1 VQAASSSTQIAAA
14 AIPRQRDPDAQGGA
28 GGIDG
33 GSPSARRFFF
43 RKRRKLDVGIGIE
56 PWPLKR
62 RAVRVRGRV
71 REKLGITR
79 GTVAIGFGSDV
90 LLALILTD
98 VNFHVY
104 VKTFF

>member
-1 VQAASSSTQIAAA
+1 MQIAAA

-28 GGIDG
+28 DGIDG

-43 RKRRKLDVGIGIE
+43 RKRRKLDAGIVIE

-62 RAVRVRGRV
+62 CTVRVRV

-79 GTVAIGFGSDV
+79 RTVAIGFGSDV
-90 LLALILTD
+90 LLTLILIDPWEGDGEQT
-98 VNFHVY
+98 H
-104 VKTFF
+104 